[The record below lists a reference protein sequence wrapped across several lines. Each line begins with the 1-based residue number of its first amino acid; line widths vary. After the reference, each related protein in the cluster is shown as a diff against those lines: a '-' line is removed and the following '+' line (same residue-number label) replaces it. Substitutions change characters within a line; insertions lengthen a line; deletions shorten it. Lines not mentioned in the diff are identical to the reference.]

1 MDNESFKNDLIKQI
15 NKYRKEHGAPNLITD
30 TKIDKISQKFAEQL
44 AKIGKLDYSYNQY
57 NGEDLGESVYQ
68 SENYLAPLKLA
79 KALYD
84 ENIEYNYQDKD
95 PEPSNF
101 TQMIWKNT
109 QLIGFGMQKSKGKY
123 YFVINYYPTGNVDGQ
138 FRKNVFPLGTKL
150 ADISNNDEK
159 KEKKENIEIKENK
172 ENKEK
177 IEKKKSQEII
187 EKKEKK
193 EDKEDEE
200 NNEIKVNK
208 DYKKKN
214 SSIKKDY
221 IRKDSMAK
229 KDYIR
234 KDSMAKKDYVRK
246 DSMAKKDYVRKDS
259 MAKKDYVRK
268 DSTVKKDYVRKDSTV
283 KKDYVRKDSTV
294 KKDYKRKESMG
305 KKEYMRKESIVKK
318 DYKRKESMGK
328 NEYIRK
334 ESVKNVVNYDKKHDP
349 KKKEYIKEEI
359 LIRNKSNKNG
369 NQKQYVK
376 VEKFNTL
383 IDDDDYFGDD
393 NIEIEFITHKQK
405 TIKDNKD
412 KDKDIDSK
420 IDIINQLIFN
430 KKKEKLT
437 NLINQVEIEKQYVKS
452 IKSSTSV
459 TEFISDNNDFYK
471 DALDSHNKYR
481 KMHHVEPLKLNKE
494 LCKIAEDYA
503 KKLANEIGHLEH
515 SENCYDDD
523 ILGEN
528 LFYCGGMEPTGAS
541 VSKNWYG
548 ENKNHNFNGDW
559 KKGTGHFTQ
568 MVWKETKEVGFGK
581 YKNKKGQ
588 TFVVANYYPAGNVMG
603 FFKYNVFRP

>member
-1 MDNESFKNDLIKQI
+1 MDISNIESFKRDLIKQI
-15 NKYRKEHGAPNLITD
+15 NKYRKEHGVKKLSNES
-30 TKIDKISQKFAEQL
+30 KIDKIAQKFADKL
-44 AKIGKLDYSYNQY
+44 SKKGKLDYSYNQY

-79 KALYD
+79 KVLYD

-101 TQMIWKNT
+101 TQMVWKNT

-123 YFVINYYPTGNVDGQ
+123 YFVINYYPTGNIDGQ
-138 FRKNVFPLGTKL
+138 FQKNVFPLGTKL
-150 ADISNNDEK
+150 IDTSNNDEK
-159 KEKKENIEIKENK
+159 KQKKENMEIKEKK

-193 EDKEDEE
+193 EDEEDEE
-200 NNEIKVNK
+200 NKEIKVKVNK

-221 IRKDSMAK
+221 IRKDST
-229 KDYIR
+229 
-234 KDSMAKKDYVRK
+234 AKKDYVRRDSTDKK
-246 DSMAKKDYVRKDS
+246 DYMRRDSTDKKDYVR
-259 MAKKDYVRK
+259 R
-268 DSTVKKDYVRKDSTV
+268 DSTD
-283 KKDYVRKDSTV
+283 

-305 KKEYMRKESIVKK
+305 KKDYKRKESMGKNEYKRKESMGKNEYMRKESMGKK

-334 ESVKNVVNYDKKHDP
+334 ESVKNVVNNDKKHEP

-369 NQKQYVK
+369 NKKQYVK
-376 VEKFNTL
+376 VEEFNRL

-393 NIEIEFITHKQK
+393 NIELEFITHKQK
-405 TIKDNKD
+405 TIKDN

-437 NLINQVEIEKQYVKS
+437 HLINQVEIEKKYVKS

-459 TEFISDNNDFYK
+459 TEFISDNDDFYM

-481 KMHHVEPLKLNKE
+481 KMHHVEPLKLNKD

-548 ENKNHNFNGDW
+548 ENKNHNFSGDW

-603 FFKYNVFRP
+603 FFKYNVFKP

>member
-1 MDNESFKNDLIKQI
+1 MDISNIESFKHDLIKQI
-15 NKYRKEHGAPNLITD
+15 NKYRKEHGVKNLINES
-30 TKIDKISQKFAEQL
+30 KIDKIAQKFADKL
-44 AKIGKLDYSYNQY
+44 SKKGKLDYSYNQY

-138 FRKNVFPLGTKL
+138 FQKNVFPLGTKL

-200 NNEIKVNK
+200 NKEIKVNK

-246 DSMAKKDYVRKDS
+246 DSMAKKDYK
-259 MAKKDYVRK
+259 
-268 DSTVKKDYVRKDSTV
+268 
-283 KKDYVRKDSTV
+283 
-294 KKDYKRKESMG
+294 
-305 KKEYMRKESIVKK
+305 RKESIVKK

-412 KDKDIDSK
+412 KDIDSK

-430 KKKEKLT
+430 KKKEKLN